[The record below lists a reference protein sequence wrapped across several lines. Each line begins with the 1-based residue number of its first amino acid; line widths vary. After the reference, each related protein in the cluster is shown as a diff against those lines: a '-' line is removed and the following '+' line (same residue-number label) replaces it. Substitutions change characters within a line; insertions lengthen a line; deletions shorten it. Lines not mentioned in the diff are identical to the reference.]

1 MKIELDATE
10 EKLVSATFN
19 IIRREGFK
27 GATTKKIANE
37 AGVNEVTVFRKFKN
51 KNNLLEITKDYYI
64 QKFIE
69 KIENVFDFTGDEEIV
84 EYLEKNF
91 NELLNLSDED
101 FSIIKV
107 AMEEVGEISDKK
119 HLISQ
124 ITDAILD
131 KFEAY
136 FKLQIEK
143 GTIRDV
149 DARVLGTLCYSM
161 TFQSIVLLRVYNH
174 VTDVEKENF
183 GKNYIDIL
191 FNGIKK

>member
-10 EKLVSATFN
+10 EKLVSATFG

-27 GATTKKIANE
+27 GATTKKIASE

-51 KNNLLEITKDYYI
+51 KKNLIEITKDYYI
-64 QKFIE
+64 QKLLE
-69 KIENVFDFTGDEEIV
+69 KLEAAFDFTGDEEIV

-91 NELLNLSDED
+91 NALLDLPDEE

-107 AMEEVGEISDKK
+107 AMEEVGEVSEKK
-119 HLISQ
+119 HLISR
-124 ITDAILD
+124 ITDTILD

-174 VTDVEKENF
+174 VTDIEKENF